1 MGYRLDLGL
10 GVPAAL
16 RAAAVEQLQDAIAL
30 LRDEH
35 GQDPTA
41 AIHGARKDLKKTRSL
56 LRLARPAL
64 GKKEYRRQ
72 SHHLRDVARSISAA
86 RDADV
91 MVETVDA
98 LSERYA
104 GQLPKESFTALRER
118 LARDAGR
125 RQSDGDAV
133 AGALA
138 ELEQAAA
145 RIAELPVED
154 ADADAL
160 RRGAVRAYARG
171 REALAQ
177 AREEPSVAHMHD
189 WRKRVKDLW
198 YHQRLLAD
206 CWPGVLE
213 AQAEEAHRLSDLLG
227 DDHDLAVLI
236 DTLDASSGPASDVPV
251 DEDPVVELARRRR
264 EELQR
269 QALALGRLVYAEK
282 PRAYDRRLRH
292 YLAAAPDRIAA
303 PA

>member
-1 MGYRLDLGL
+1 MGFRLDLGL

-16 RAAAVEQLQDAIAL
+16 RAAAVEQLLDAVAL
-30 LRDEH
+30 LRDQH
-35 GQDPTA
+35 GEDPTA

-56 LRLARPAL
+56 LRLAEPAL
-64 GKKEYRRQ
+64 GKTEFRLQNR
-72 SHHLRDVARSISAA
+72 HLRDVARSISAA

-91 MVETVDA
+91 LVETVDA

-118 LARDAGR
+118 LAEEAGR
-125 RQSDGDAV
+125 TQSDGAAV
-133 AGALA
+133 AAALA
-138 ELEQAAA
+138 ELEEAAE
-145 RIAELPVED
+145 RISQLPVQD
-154 ADADAL
+154 ADVAAL
-160 RRGAVRAYARG
+160 RKGAVRAYARG
-171 REALAQ
+171 RDALAR
-177 AREEPSVAHMHD
+177 AREEPSVENLHD

-236 DTLDASSGPASDVPV
+236 DTLARSGRPTGDAPV
-251 DEDPVVELARRRR
+251 DEDPVVELAHRRR

-269 QALALGRLVYAEK
+269 QALPLGRLVYAESPK
-282 PRAYDRRLRH
+282 AYDRRLRH
-292 YLAAAPDRIAA
+292 YLGAARSAPQ

>member
-1 MGYRLDLGL
+1 MGFQLDLGL

-35 GQDPTA
+35 GQDPAT

-56 LRLARPAL
+56 LRLARPAMAD
-64 GKKEYRRQ
+64 KDYRLENHR
-72 SHHLRDVARSISAA
+72 LRDVARSISAA

-91 MVETVDA
+91 LVDTVDA
-98 LSERYA
+98 LAEHYA
-104 GQLPKESFTALRER
+104 GQLPRDSFAALRER
-118 LARDAGR
+118 LAGDAGAR
-125 RQSDGDAV
+125 SDDAAV
-133 AGALA
+133 TAAVQ
-138 ELEQAAA
+138 ELQQAAA
-145 RIAELPVED
+145 RLAELPVED
-154 ADADAL
+154 ADTGTL

-171 REALAQ
+171 RDAMEA
-177 AREEPSVAHMHD
+177 AREEPTVERLHD

-206 CWPGVLE
+206 TWPGMLE

-236 DTLDASSGPASDVPV
+236 ETVGAAADA
-251 DEDPVVELARRRR
+251 DPVMALAQRRR

-269 QALALGRLVYAEK
+269 QAFALGRLVYAEK
-282 PRAYDRRLRH
+282 PKAYGLRLKR
-292 YLAAAPDRIAA
+292 YLRSTGAPVAA
-303 PA
+303 

>member
-1 MGYRLDLGL
+1 MGFRLDLGL

-16 RAAAVEQLQDAIAL
+16 RAAAVEQLLDAVAL
-30 LRDEH
+30 LRDQH
-35 GQDPTA
+35 GEDPTA

-56 LRLARPAL
+56 LRLAEPAL
-64 GKKEYRRQ
+64 GKTEFRLQNR
-72 SHHLRDVARSISAA
+72 HLRDVARSISAA

-91 MVETVDA
+91 LVETVDA

-118 LARDAGR
+118 LAEEAGR
-125 RQSDGDAV
+125 TQSDGAAV
-133 AGALA
+133 AAALA
-138 ELEQAAA
+138 ELEEAAE
-145 RIAELPVED
+145 RISQLPVQD
-154 ADADAL
+154 ADVAAL
-160 RRGAVRAYARG
+160 RKGAVRAYARG
-171 REALAQ
+171 RDALAR
-177 AREEPSVAHMHD
+177 AREEPSVENLHD

-227 DDHDLAVLI
+227 DDHDLAVLVE
-236 DTLDASSGPASDVPV
+236 TLAASRGPAADLPV
-251 DEDPVVELARRRR
+251 DEDPVAELAHHRR

-282 PRAYDRRLRH
+282 PKAYDRRLRH
-292 YLAAAPDRIAA
+292 YLGAVTSAPQ